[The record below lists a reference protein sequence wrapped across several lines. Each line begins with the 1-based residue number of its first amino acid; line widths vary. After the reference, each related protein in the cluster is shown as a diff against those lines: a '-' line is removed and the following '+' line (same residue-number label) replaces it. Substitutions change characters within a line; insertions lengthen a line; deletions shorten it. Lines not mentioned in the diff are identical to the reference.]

1 MGVRGGGG
9 TDRID
14 DTSLFVGWF
23 LKLAIAKVCA
33 VMTWCAIRCTMF
45 GRSSRQAS
53 RLADVQTQTKLLWS
67 RPRIFNIA
75 KGGLMGK
82 PGGGHKR
89 YWFKMS
95 QIPQARVWL
104 VRNTWYEVGHGHM
117 MRSKRTFQCF
127 QKGSTFRTQH
137 HYARFRWVAFK
148 RSNGFRTRRSRAN
161 STG

>member
-1 MGVRGGGG
+1 MRRRDGESEGQGEGEGEMGVRGSGG

-14 DTSLFVGWF
+14 DTSQFVGWF

-33 VMTWCAIRCTMF
+33 VVTWCAIRCTMF

-117 MRSKRTFQCF
+117 MRSKRTFQCLLPANP
-127 QKGSTFRTQH
+127 FRV
-137 HYARFRWVAFK
+137 RE
-148 RSNGFRTRRSRAN
+148 
-161 STG
+161 